1 MLLIWY
7 VFGQWDLVFVGADYS
22 EALCEKHTI
31 STFVDQTRILFSI
44 VFILLLNCSWVSRVE
59 NIIKCKTNNIL
70 NTLKADYYYYYY
82 YYYYYFHYLLLI
94 LLLLLF

>member
-7 VFGQWDLVFVGADYS
+7 VFGLWDLVFVGADYS
-22 EALCEKHTI
+22 GALCEKHTI

-44 VFILLLNCSWVSRVE
+44 VFILLLNCGWVSRVE
-59 NIIKCKTNNIL
+59 NIIKCNTNNIL
-70 NTLKADYYYYYY
+70 NTLKADY